1 PQHSSDTPWVKTIPA
16 PRARPAD
23 IFLDDEKTG
32 SALLLSGVFLALVG
46 VTFTAMGWQHRRADS
61 GFERTRL
68 LGPMLIS
75 VGGHPHT
82 HQCLQVWPHFPLD
95 GINQP
100 IVLHSATATLCFFR
114 RPITLFNPGMCAE
127 PLRSG
132 AAALWTASAPNVP
145 EFISHQPHDAFPLGP
160 KCFWLSLLYQPNYC
174 SINLPIIVNT
184 LVLIQ

>member
-1 PQHSSDTPWVKTIPA
+1 METAIPA

-82 HQCLQVWPHFPLD
+82 HQCLQVWPHFPLELPTD
-95 GINQP
+95 GWG
-100 IVLHSATATLCFFR
+100 SAREARDGAKLRATKV
-114 RPITLFNPGMCAE
+114 A
-127 PLRSG
+127 
-132 AAALWTASAPNVP
+132 
-145 EFISHQPHDAFPLGP
+145 
-160 KCFWLSLLYQPNYC
+160 
-174 SINLPIIVNT
+174 
-184 LVLIQ
+184 